1 MIRFAQA
8 LIDGALVGLVYGLIA
23 ISFVVIYRASQI
35 VNLAQGEV
43 LVIGAL
49 FVWTFTLGA
58 ASIFGFR
65 IPLAAGLLLTVVAC
79 IALGLLLERL
89 VFRPLIGQ
97 PAFTIFMA
105 SIALLVMLRG
115 LAQLIWT
122 AETRP
127 FPQILPSGAF
137 TLGPFLFNT
146 RLLIGAIATVGL
158 TLALHVFF
166 TQSRHGL
173 RLAAVAENHNT
184 ALSLGVSVRSAIAI
198 AWILGTIVATL
209 GAVVLLS
216 GRILSLDVASIGFKA
231 LPVALLGGL
240 ESVRGA
246 PLAGL
251 LIGIGEQL
259 AMSYLDPLTNGVAS
273 NVLPF
278 AVMIAVLLI
287 RPQGLFGWKKIE
299 RL

>member
-1 MIRFAQA
+1 MIKLLQIM
-8 LIDGALVGLVYGLIA
+8 IDGGLVGLVYGLVA
-23 ISFVVIYRASQI
+23 VSFVVIYRGSKI

-49 FVWTFTLGA
+49 LLWTFTLGA
-58 ASIFGFR
+58 SKVGLH
-65 IPLAAGLLLTVVAC
+65 IPLVAGIALTLVAC
-79 IALGLLLERL
+79 VAFGLILERL

-97 PAFTIFMA
+97 PPFATFLA

-115 LAQLIWT
+115 LAQLVWT

-127 FPQILPSGAF
+127 FPQILPSGAL
-137 TLGPFLFNT
+137 TIGPFLVSS
-146 RLLIGAIATVGL
+146 RLLIGGL
-158 TLALHVFF
+158 FTLALATALDLFF
-166 TQSRHGL
+166 TRSRRGV
-173 RLAAVAENHNT
+173 RLAAVAEDHNT

-198 AWILGTIVATL
+198 AWILGTVVATC

-216 GRILSLDVASIGFKA
+216 GRVVSLDVASIGLKA

-246 PLAGL
+246 PVAGL
-251 LIGIGEQL
+251 LVGIGEAL
-259 AMSYLDPLTNGVAS
+259 AMAYLDPFTNGVTS

-278 AVMIAVLLI
+278 AVMIGVLLI

>member
-1 MIRFAQA
+1 MIKLLQII
-8 LIDGALVGLVYGLIA
+8 IDGGLVGLVYGLVA
-23 ISFVVIYRASQI
+23 VSFVVIYRGSKI

-49 FVWTFTLGA
+49 LLWTFTLGA
-58 ASIFGFR
+58 SKFGLH
-65 IPLAAGLLLTVVAC
+65 IPLMAGIALTLVAC
-79 IALGLLLERL
+79 VAFGLILERL

-97 PAFTIFMA
+97 PPFAIFMA
-105 SIALLVMLRG
+105 GIALLVMLRG
-115 LAQLIWT
+115 LAQLVWT

-127 FPQILPSGAF
+127 FPQILPSGAL
-137 TLGPFLFNT
+137 TIGPFLVSS
-146 RLLIGAIATVGL
+146 RLLIGGL
-158 TLALHVFF
+158 FTLALAPALNLFF
-166 TQSRHGL
+166 TRSRHGV
-173 RLAAVAENHNT
+173 RLAAVAEDHNT

-198 AWILGTIVATL
+198 AWILGMVVATC

-216 GRILSLDVASIGFKA
+216 GRVVSLDVASIGLKA

-240 ESVRGA
+240 ESVGGA
-246 PLAGL
+246 PVAGL
-251 LIGIGEQL
+251 LVGIGEAL
-259 AMSYLDPLTNGVAS
+259 AMAYLDPFTNGVAS

-278 AVMIAVLLI
+278 AVMIGVLLI